1 MRNLDEN
8 KTLIILDARREE
20 YGKVEASESTMT
32 LRELINTLEEYA
44 EDYGDDAKIIPSHD
58 RGYTYGGIRK
68 RLFDVWTPEDD
79 EEEDE

>member
-8 KTLIILDARREE
+8 KTLLILDARREE
-20 YGKVEASESTMT
+20 YGKVTASESTMT
-32 LRELINTLEEYA
+32 IRQLIDLLEEYA
-44 EDYGDDAKIIPSHD
+44 EDYGDDTKVITSHD
-58 RGYTYGGIRK
+58 NGYTYGGIRE